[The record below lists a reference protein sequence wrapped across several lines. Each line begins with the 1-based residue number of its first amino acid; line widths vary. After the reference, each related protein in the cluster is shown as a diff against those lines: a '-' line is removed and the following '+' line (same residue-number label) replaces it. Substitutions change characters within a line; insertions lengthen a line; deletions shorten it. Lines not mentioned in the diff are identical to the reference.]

1 MTAFDL
7 PDIGFGTSGNDDLEE
22 CTESVAAALN
32 RGYRHVDTAQMYDN
46 EAAVGEGV
54 RRSDVDRSEV
64 VIATKIHPD
73 NLAPEDVRRTA
84 EESLD
89 RLGVDSV
96 EMLYVHWP
104 TSAYDAET
112 TLPAFDELA
121 DRGLVDHVCVSN
133 FTPELLAEARE
144 VLDSPVAAHQVEC
157 HPLLRQDELRADAR
171 DHGYS
176 LVSYAPLGRGEFF
189 DDPTLVDIAEKHDA
203 TPAQVCLAWAM
214 AQESVVPI
222 PKATGD
228 HIAENFAA
236 RDVELDEEDIDRIAD
251 IDREKR
257 IIDPDDAPWNR

>member
-1 MTAFDL
+1 MTDLDL
-7 PDIGFGTSGNDDLEE
+7 PDIGLGTSGNDDPEE
-22 CTESVAAALN
+22 CAESVATALN
-32 RGYRHVDTAQMYDN
+32 LGYRHVDTAQMYDN
-46 EAAVGEGV
+46 EAAVGEGI

-64 VIATKIHPD
+64 VLATKVHPD
-73 NLAPEDVRRTA
+73 NLAPDDVRRTA
-84 EESLD
+84 RESLD

-104 TSAYDAET
+104 TGAYDAEE
-112 TLPAFDELA
+112 TLPAFDELR
-121 DRGLVDHVCVSN
+121 DEGLVDHVCVSN
-133 FTPELLAEARE
+133 FTPELLAEARGI
-144 VLDSPVAAHQVEC
+144 LDSPLAANQVEC

-171 DHGYS
+171 EHGYS

-203 TPAQVCLAWAM
+203 TPAQVSLAWAM

-228 HIAENFAA
+228 HIEENLAA
-236 RDVELDEEDIDRIAD
+236 RDVELDAEDLDRIAD

-257 IIDPDDAPWNR
+257 IIDPDDAPWHR